1 MRNKTTEIDLN
12 NVSQFRAIGVIHIL
26 EMPVLS
32 RCRDD
37 VIHGYVFVDI
47 RFVVDATAL
56 HGRIDDDNFVLVNP
70 LPNLPRQPK
79 SRSESKIE
87 ESKG

>member
-1 MRNKTTEIDLN
+1 MGNKTTEIDLN
-12 NVSQFRAIGVIHIL
+12 NVSQFGDIGVFYTL
-26 EMPVLS
+26 EMPVVP

-56 HGRIDDDNFVLVNP
+56 HGRIDEDNFVLVHP
-70 LPNLPRQPK
+70 LPNLPQQPK
-79 SRSESKIE
+79 SRSESKIG
-87 ESKG
+87 ESEG